1 MKLMGQKGQAF
12 STFKLLIAAIVAVVI
27 LMILLS
33 ILNVIDFSPRNQPI
47 VGASDALEAA
57 YQTPSA
63 LESSQSVTFTQDY
76 TLSKKAVVERAN
88 IGISEDQIC
97 LSLGDYQG
105 MTTSGFTGGV
115 ICTNSDGDCSNANR
129 ITYEG
134 GGNRNVKLSVLCYDG
149 EELPEIVGTTSPDSI
164 YENIE
169 EDWIDQCECTT
180 DTDLQKQICCAII
193 LRVTG

>member
-1 MKLMGQKGQAF
+1 MNLMGQKGQAF

-33 ILNVIDFSPRNQPI
+33 ILNIIDFSPRNQPI

-63 LESSQSVTFTQDY
+63 LENSQSVTFTNGY

-97 LSLGDYQG
+97 LSLGDYQD

-115 ICTNSDGDCSNANR
+115 ICTGPDGDCSNENK
-129 ITYEG
+129 ISYDG
-134 GGNRNVKLSVLCYDG
+134 GGNKTVKLSVLCYDG
-149 EELPEIVGTTSPDSI
+149 DELAGIVGTGPDSI
-164 YENIE
+164 YEDLKE
-169 EDWIDQCECTT
+169 EWIDQCECTT
-180 DTDLQKQICCAII
+180 DTDLQKQICCAVM
-193 LRVTG
+193 LRVTR